1 MSNLLDTVGRYAFT
15 VIGLEITI
23 GTDFEPSVD
32 SWQELDHVVQ
42 RWIHKDLVD
51 FLGRF
56 SDFVLRKIY
65 DF

>member
-23 GTDFEPSVD
+23 GTDSKLSVD

-42 RWIHKDLVD
+42 RWIHGHKDLVD

-56 SDFVLRKIY
+56 
-65 DF
+65 

>member
-23 GTDFEPSVD
+23 GQSTDSKPSVD
-32 SWQELDHVVQ
+32 SWKFQELE
-42 RWIHKDLVD
+42 
-51 FLGRF
+51 LGF
-56 SDFVLRKIY
+56 TGTWPIFGQNFNFFLRKIY